1 MTHRRPRRA
10 ALPLIPVLACV
21 VLSVGAAGA
30 TPAQA
35 LGAASLSPEGT
46 IADASII
53 DGVFEVDAHGL
64 YLNCRGAGSP
74 TIVYLHGAIWETGF
88 LPHANGEF
96 AQRALSADHRVCV
109 YDRRNVGLSETV
121 DAPQSPD
128 DLIGDLRG
136 LLAAAG
142 VEPPYVLLGASF
154 GGLVAYLYANAYPD
168 EVVGMLLLDSMFP
181 DELSLDDLFPPDE
194 RYEAFDAED
203 ENESLER
210 ISHFKVIQAAQQ
222 YVGHEPAI
230 PVTYLSSIPEGFD
243 VNDYGNPEYDEQVM
257 DLQEAYVERFSPGR
271 YVRVDAP
278 HFMEP
283 AIPELIAEELRLL
296 VEAATPQG

>member
-10 ALPLIPVLACV
+10 ALPLIPVLASV

-35 LGAASLSPEGT
+35 LGAASPSPEGT

-154 GGLVAYLYANAYPD
+154 GGLVAYLYVNAYPD
-168 EVVGMLLLDSMFP
+168 EVVGMVLLDSMFP
-181 DELSLDDLFPPDE
+181 DELSLDDLFPPEE

-210 ISHFKVIQAAQQ
+210 ISHFKVMQTAQA

-243 VNDYGNPEYDEQVM
+243 VNDFGIPEYDEQVM

-278 HFMEP
+278 HFMEA
-283 AIPELIAEELRLL
+283 AIPELIVEELRLL